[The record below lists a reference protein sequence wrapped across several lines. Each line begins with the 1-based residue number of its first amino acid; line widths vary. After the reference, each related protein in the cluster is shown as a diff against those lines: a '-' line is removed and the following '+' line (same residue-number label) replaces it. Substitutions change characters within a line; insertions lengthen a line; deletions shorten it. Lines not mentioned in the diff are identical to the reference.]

1 MNKILENEK
10 LQKVWTFCKL
20 WGGRIYKFICRII
33 VCATAAFVL
42 FSFFSNVFI
51 KIYSKLFAQDEVL
64 FAKQYR
70 ELLRLV
76 GYILLWHLAGIR
88 FKIFRKLETFAMV
101 WFGFSV
107 SSWESK
113 YNDASRKLLYI
124 SSCLSENICQPDIK
138 DMLIEKGVKFEN
150 GKVIISEVKENKPES
165 GNIK

>member
-10 LQKVWTFCKL
+10 LQKAWIFCKL

-33 VCATAAFVL
+33 VCATAVFVL
-42 FSFFSNVFI
+42 FSFFPNVFI

-88 FKIFRKLETFAMV
+88 FSLNLKPLQWCGSVLACHLGMTNTTMLQQNCSTFQAAFV
-101 WFGFSV
+101 FNLH
-107 SSWESK
+107 K
-113 YNDASRKLLYI
+113 N
-124 SSCLSENICQPDIK
+124 
-138 DMLIEKGVKFEN
+138 
-150 GKVIISEVKENKPES
+150 EVKM
-165 GNIK
+165 ILFDR

>member
-1 MNKILENEK
+1 MNKILENK
-10 LQKVWTFCKL
+10 KVQKAWTFCKL
-20 WGGRIYKFICRII
+20 WSGRIYKFICRVII
-33 VCATAAFVL
+33 CATAVFVL
-42 FSFFSNVFI
+42 FSFFPNVFI

-76 GYILLWHLAGIR
+76 GYILLWHLAGIK

-101 WFGFSV
+101 GFGLSV
-107 SSWESK
+107 AFWNSD
-113 YNDASRKLLYI
+113 YNYASRKLFRI
-124 SSCLSENICQPDIK
+124 SSCLNENDCLPDIK

-150 GKVIISEVKENKPES
+150 GTAVIPEVKENKPES

>member
-10 LQKVWTFCKL
+10 LQKAWTSCKL
-20 WGGRIYKFICRII
+20 WSGRIYKFICRII
-33 VCATAAFVL
+33 VCATAVFVL
-42 FSFFSNVFI
+42 FSFFPNVFI

-64 FAKQYR
+64 WAKQYR

-107 SSWESK
+107 SSWDDE
-113 YNDASRKLLYI
+113 YNYASTKLFNI
-124 SSCLSENICQPDIK
+124 SSCFC
-138 DMLIEKGVKFEN
+138 F
-150 GKVIISEVKENKPES
+150 
-165 GNIK
+165 

>member
-1 MNKILENEK
+1 M
-10 LQKVWTFCKL
+10 
-20 WGGRIYKFICRII
+20 
-33 VCATAAFVL
+33 
-42 FSFFSNVFI
+42 
-51 KIYSKLFAQDEVL
+51 
-64 FAKQYR
+64 KQYR

-76 GYILLWHLAGIR
+76 GYILLWHLAGIK

-107 SSWESK
+107 SSWESE
-113 YNDASRKLLYI
+113 YNDASSKLFSI
-124 SSCLSENICQPDIK
+124 SSCLSEDICSADIK